1 MKTIFDRVTE
11 LESAVAKLSGLV
23 ALQAQQIRVLS
34 GDPVDVLPDPAR
46 EAEQLGLEES
56 FDRFVAAS
64 GISATAILSD
74 DRRAVTVL
82 ARFRCFA
89 AMRSDGF
96 SQSAIARYFNLD
108 VSTVRNGLHRLREL
122 QVAA

>member
-74 DRRAVTVL
+74 DRQIGRAHV
-82 ARFRCFA
+82 
-89 AMRSDGF
+89 
-96 SQSAIARYFNLD
+96 
-108 VSTVRNGLHRLREL
+108 
-122 QVAA
+122 